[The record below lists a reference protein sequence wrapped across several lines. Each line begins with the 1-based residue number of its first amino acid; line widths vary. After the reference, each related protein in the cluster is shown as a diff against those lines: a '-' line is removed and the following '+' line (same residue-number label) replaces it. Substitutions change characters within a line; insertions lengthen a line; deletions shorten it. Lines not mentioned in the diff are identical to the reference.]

1 MISTSVMGVSSRR
14 MEHESYWIASALVGV
29 ILFLFLAMQD
39 HFSPSIRRPAAN
51 ARMWLALLPPA
62 VAVLLPLVMLSGM
75 LKENGNLRFL
85 ELICVLA
92 LLIQLCLTRSR
103 RPSRPPD
110 DEARQLGASARR
122 WQLKGDQDSGPE
134 GRSSSTLTP

>member
-1 MISTSVMGVSSRR
+1 

-29 ILFLFLAMQD
+29 ILFIVLAMQD
-39 HFSPSIRRPAAN
+39 HFSSSIRRPAAN

-85 ELICVLA
+85 EFICVLA
-92 LLIQLCLTRSR
+92 LLIQLCLTRVSQT
-103 RPSRPPD
+103 
-110 DEARQLGASARR
+110 E
-122 WQLKGDQDSGPE
+122 
-134 GRSSSTLTP
+134 STREP